1 MKFCYECGYKLEG
14 YEKVCPECGTELK
27 RPEDTEYFLES
38 ILNQFVEDVDQI
50 KNNALDMLDEMDVGD
65 VIDDFTL
72 NSKKALNMD
81 VDYINRARK
90 KLDDSGDDKRVIYL
104 CNKALL
110 IDDLNWEAY
119 YLKGR
124 ALINLERYDEAIDE
138 LINSLALNEDN
149 VDARI
154 YIAKAAHLKGDLNY
168 SLQVYDSV
176 LNIDEKSFEALNGK
190 ALVYFDKKD
199 FIEADKFFKKA
210 AQVSIL
216 PEDSKIKWNF
226 AAAKLKEE

>member
-1 MKFCYECGYKLEG
+1 MKLEKITSK
-14 YEKVCPECGTELK
+14 EFKKFADNHPQITFHQTKEWAELK
-27 RPEDTEYFLES
+27 S
-38 ILNQFVEDVDQI
+38 HN
-50 KNNALDMLDEMDVGD
+50 
-65 VIDDFTL
+65 
-72 NSKKALNMD
+72 
-81 VDYINRARK
+81 
-90 KLDDSGDDKRVIYL
+90 
-104 CNKALL
+104 
-110 IDDLNWEAY
+110 NWEAY

>member
-27 RPEDTEYFLES
+27 RPEDTEFFVES
-38 ILNQFVEDVDQI
+38 ILNQFLSDVDQI
-50 KNNALDMLDEMDVGD
+50 KNNALDMLDENDLGD
-65 VIDDFTL
+65 IIDDFSI
-72 NSKKALNMD
+72 NSRKALNRD
-81 VDYINRARK
+81 ADYINRARK
-90 KLDDSGDDKRVIYL
+90 KLNNSGEEKRVIYL

-110 IDDLNWEAY
+110 VNDLNWEAY

-124 ALINLERYDEAIDE
+124 ALINLERYDEAINE
-138 LINSLALNEDN
+138 LISSLALNEDN
-149 VDARI
+149 IDARL

-168 SLQVYDSV
+168 ALQVYDSV
-176 LNIDEKSFEALNGK
+176 LNIDEKSFEAFNGK

-199 FIEADKFFKKA
+199 FLEADKFFRKA
-210 AQVSIL
+210 SEISVL

-226 AAAKLKEE
+226 SATKLKEE

>member
-27 RPEDTEYFLES
+27 RPEDTEFFVES
-38 ILNQFVEDVDQI
+38 IFNQLAEDLDQI
-50 KNNALDMLDEMDVGD
+50 KNNALDMLDEMDIED
-65 VIDDFTL
+65 AIDDFSI
-72 NSKKALNMD
+72 NSKKALNRD
-81 VDYINRARK
+81 ADYINRARK
-90 KLDDSGDDKRVIYL
+90 KLNNSGEEERVIYL
-104 CNKALL
+104 CKKALL

-124 ALINLERYDEAIDE
+124 ALINLKRYDEAIND
-138 LINSLALNEDN
+138 LINSLALNDDN
-149 VDARI
+149 IDARL
-154 YIAKAAHLKGDLNY
+154 YIAKAAHLNGDFNY
-168 SLQVYDSV
+168 ALQVYDSV
-176 LNIDEKSFEALNGK
+176 LSIDEKSFEALNGK

-199 FIEADKFFKKA
+199 FLEADKFFKKA
-210 AQVSIL
+210 CKISVL